1 VSYAAVVS
9 VDNHREDPDVGRRG
23 LREELAPAMKEFP
36 GFESGLFL
44 TAYER
49 GRGLG
54 VVVVE
59 TRDHAEQL
67 VSLFPV
73 GAEIRTGVTV
83 IATEVFEVSAVA
95 DR

>member
-1 VSYAAVVS
+1 MQPSYRS
-9 VDNHREDPDVGRRG
+9 
-23 LREELAPAMKEFP
+23 
-36 GFESGLFL
+36 
-44 TAYER
+44 TTTER
-49 GRGLG
+49 IRTP
-54 VVVVE
+54 E
-59 TRDHAEQL
+59 HAEQL